1 MHHRWVTGWRR
12 HTGGC
17 HSDVV
22 SIGHPRQRVRGW
34 NDSSWSI
41 SSVELGALLA
51 QLEEISTS
59 GVLDVNQD
67 KVVLAIGGDFRTRA
81 LSKVSKSDRN
91 RG

>member
-1 MHHRWVTGWRR
+1 
-12 HTGGC
+12 
-17 HSDVV
+17 
-22 SIGHPRQRVRGW
+22 
-34 NDSSWSI
+34 
-41 SSVELGALLA
+41 VELGALLA